1 MKPIILTLFILFFA
15 VTCFTQNE
23 IRKDSIAVSFG
34 YNESEIRNVEG
45 LVSQLDK
52 TVLSSLTMI
61 KLIGY
66 TDSTGSLKKNKILAS
81 DRIRAVETLLRS
93 SSLKQVRVETVNANE
108 TSGFRTAPDELNRRV
123 DILFLAKN
131 GPGKPKPTL
140 NFELNKPVNL
150 NINFVGG
157 QAVFLTTSYPNLEKL
172 KALML
177 EDTTLQVK
185 LHGHVCCDNDMPLS
199 IKRAEAVKQYL
210 ISNGVDKT
218 RISAEGFSNTMEL
231 VPDDS
236 EAHMSMNRRVEAI
249 FYRKSE

>member
-1 MKPIILTLFILFFA
+1 MKPIILALFILFFA
-15 VTCFTQNE
+15 VPCFAQNE
-23 IRKDSIAVSFG
+23 IRKDSVTASFG
-34 YNESEIRNVEG
+34 YNESEILNAES

-52 TVLSSLTMI
+52 IDLSSLTMI

-66 TDSTGSLKKNKILAS
+66 TDSTGSLKRNKVLAS
-81 DRIRAVETLLRS
+81 DRIRSVETLLKNS
-93 SSLKQVRVETVNANE
+93 TLKQVRVETVNANE
-108 TSGFRTAPDELNRRV
+108 TSGFRTVPDELNRRV
-123 DILFLAKN
+123 DILFFAKN
-131 GPGKPKPTL
+131 EPDKPKPTL

-157 QAVFLTTSYPNLEKL
+157 QAIFLTTSYPNLEKL

-177 EDTTLQVK
+177 EDTTLLVK

-210 ISNGVDKT
+210 ISNGINKA

-231 VPDDS
+231 FPDDS
-236 EAHMSMNRRVEAI
+236 ETHMSMNRRVEAI
-249 FYRKSE
+249 FYRKD

>member
-1 MKPIILTLFILFFA
+1 MKPIILSLFINFLALPCFA
-15 VTCFTQNE
+15 QNE
-23 IRKDSIAVSFG
+23 IRKDSITASFG
-34 YNESEIRNVEG
+34 YNESEILNAES

-52 TVLSSLTMI
+52 IDPSSLTMI

-66 TDSTGSLKKNKILAS
+66 TDSTGSLNRNRILAA
-81 DRIRAVETLLRS
+81 DRIRSVETVLKS
-93 SSLKQVRVETVNANE
+93 SGLKQVRVDAINANE

-123 DILFLAKN
+123 DILFFAKN
-131 GPGKPKPTL
+131 DPEKPKPTL

-157 QAVFLTTSYPNLEKL
+157 QAIFLTTSYPNLEKL

-177 EDTTLQVK
+177 QDTTLLVK

-210 ISNGVDKT
+210 ISNGVDKE

-231 VPDDS
+231 FPDDS
-236 EAHMSMNRRVEAI
+236 EIHMSMNRRVEAI
-249 FYRKSE
+249 FYRKN